1 MNKRQQKKIAKQ
13 QILSSLQSKGI
24 TEKQAR
30 KSYATDYAHKNTSSL
45 TEIAKRQHSEI
56 TSINQLKDNLKSSVN
71 YYNSIINQLRIQV
84 NSLDSWRSFYLNEYN
99 VDIKELG
106 LVQWLD
112 TSNLEQLH
120 IGIEN
125 LKEELTGNKY
135 IDNVQKAITNV
146 GDTHNVYQLIHKY
159 MAEEME
165 TTIKPSAVIQHVRNR
180 FELMA
185 EEYFFDSD
193 QIRQEQAI
201 QAIGAKTF
209 TENPI
214 DPSLY
219 NK

>member
-13 QILSSLQSKGI
+13 QILSSLQSRGL
-24 TEKQAR
+24 TERQAR
-30 KSYATDYAHKNTSSL
+30 KSYVTDYAHKNTSSL

-56 TSINQLKDNLKSSVN
+56 SSINQLKDNLKSSVN
-71 YYNSIINQLRIQV
+71 YYSSIINHMLTQV
-84 NSLDSWRSFYLNEYN
+84 NSLDHWRSFYLDKYN

-106 LVQWLD
+106 LSQWLD
-112 TSNLEQLH
+112 AANLEQLD

-125 LKEELTGNKY
+125 FKEELTGNRY

-146 GDTHNVYQLIHKY
+146 GDSHNVYQLIHKY
-159 MAEEME
+159 MREEME

-193 QIRQEQAI
+193 QIRQQQAI
-201 QAIGAKTF
+201 QAIGARTF
-209 TENPI
+209 TDNPI

>member
-13 QILSSLQSKGI
+13 QILSSLQSRGLTK
-24 TEKQAR
+24 KQAR
-30 KSYATDYAHKNTSSL
+30 GAYATDYAHKKTSSL

-56 TSINQLKDNLKSSVN
+56 TSINQVKDNLKSSVN
-71 YYNSIINQLRIQV
+71 YYSSIINQIRTQV
-84 NSLDSWRSFYLNEYN
+84 NSLDHWRSFYLDKYN

-106 LVQWLD
+106 LSQWLD
-112 TSNLEQLH
+112 AANLEQLD

-125 LKEELTGNKY
+125 FKEELTGNRY

-146 GDTHNVYQLIHKY
+146 GDSHNVYQLIHKY
-159 MAEEME
+159 MREEME

-193 QIRQEQAI
+193 QIKQQQAI
-201 QAIGAKTF
+201 QAIGARTF
-209 TENPI
+209 TDNPI

>member
-13 QILSSLQSKGI
+13 QILSSLQSRGLTK
-24 TEKQAR
+24 KQAR
-30 KSYATDYAHKNTSSL
+30 GAYATDYAHKKASSL

-71 YYNSIINQLRIQV
+71 YYSSIINQIRTQV
-84 NSLDSWRSFYLNEYN
+84 NSLDHWRSFYLDKYN

-106 LVQWLD
+106 LSQWLN
-112 TSNLEQLH
+112 TNNLDELDK
-120 IGIEN
+120 GIEN
-125 LKEELTGNKY
+125 FKEELTGNRY
-135 IDNVQKAITNV
+135 LDNVQTAISNV
-146 GDTHNVYQLIHKY
+146 GDSHNVYELIHKY
-159 MAEEME
+159 MREEME

-193 QIRQEQAI
+193 QIKQQQAI

-209 TENPI
+209 TDNPI

>member
-1 MNKRQQKKIAKQ
+1 MNKRQQKKIATQ
-13 QILSSLQSKGI
+13 QILSSLQSRGLTK
-24 TEKQAR
+24 KQAR
-30 KSYATDYAHKNTSSL
+30 GAYATDYAHKNTSSL

-71 YYNSIINQLRIQV
+71 YYSSIINHILTQV
-84 NSLDSWRSFYLNEYN
+84 NSLDHWRGFYLDKYN

-106 LVQWLD
+106 LSQWLD

-165 TTIKPSAVIQHVRNR
+165 TTIKPSAVIQHVKNR

>member
-13 QILSSLQSKGI
+13 QILSSLQSKGL
-24 TEKQAR
+24 TERQAR

-71 YYNSIINQLRIQV
+71 YYSSIINQINAQV
-84 NSLDSWRSFYLNEYN
+84 NSLDSWRSFYLNQYN

-112 TSNLEQLH
+112 TTNLEQLH

-125 LKEELTGNKY
+125 LKEELTGNRY

-146 GDTHNVYQLIHKY
+146 GDTYNVYQLIHKY

-201 QAIGAKTF
+201 QAIGARTF